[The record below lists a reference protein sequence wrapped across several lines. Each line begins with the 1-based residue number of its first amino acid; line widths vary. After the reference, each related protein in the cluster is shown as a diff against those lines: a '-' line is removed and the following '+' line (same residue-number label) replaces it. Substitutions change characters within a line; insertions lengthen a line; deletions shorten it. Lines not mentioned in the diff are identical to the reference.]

1 MALSLGFG
9 LVKPLTET
17 SLDTLIKQAHAMK
30 RAPPNICNITGVSFY
45 LETVT

>member
-1 MALSLGFG
+1 MALRLGFG

-17 SLDTLIKQAHAMK
+17 SLDTLMKQAHAMK
-30 RAPPNICNITGVSFY
+30 RAPPKICNVTGVSFH